1 MVRSGA
7 IALRM
12 IELFKLAQLPSHQK
26 VHKII
31 KILEL
36 LELECAE
43 CGDGPLQVS
52 CDAFYIEGLMQ
63 LIAEQYR
70 SIPLIT
76 EPITRFFAEK
86 DSYTSAR
93 YRVLCNTL
101 RHVLYQQAGI
111 APSEWDLI
119 MPGIRYGTAAVK
131 PEHTADTAA
140 AVVRPFFSG
149 VYVYL
154 EDIRAPFNLGSLFRT
169 AEAFGVEKIF
179 LSEHCVSPEH
189 SRARRSSMGCTG
201 FLPWVYGS
209 LETLPVDIPIFAL
222 ETGGTAITSFT
233 FPHKGVVLVGSEELG
248 LSAAALHRASAG
260 VVSIPMTGIK
270 ASLNV
275 AVAFGILMQYWTS
288 SIAVQ
293 CG

>member
-1 MVRSGA
+1 
-7 IALRM
+7 M
-12 IELFKLAQLPSHQK
+12 IELFKLAQLSPRQK
-26 VHKII
+26 IHKII

-36 LELECAE
+36 LETEYAA
-43 CGDGPLQVS
+43 CGDKPLCIS
-52 CDAFYIEGLMQ
+52 CDAFYIEGLMR
-63 LIAEQYR
+63 LIAAQYQ
-70 SIPLIT
+70 SVPLII
-76 EPITRFFAEK
+76 EPITHFFAEK

-93 YRVLCNTL
+93 YRALCNTL
-101 RHVLYQQAGI
+101 RHELYQQADI

-119 MPGIRYGTAAVK
+119 MPGTRYGTSALPHRSAARS
-131 PEHTADTAA
+131 PDTAI
-140 AVVRPFFSG
+140 VRPFFSG
-149 VYVYL
+149 VYAYI

-189 SRARRSSMGCTG
+189 SRAQRSSMGCTG
-201 FLPWVYGS
+201 FLPWAYGS
-209 LETLPVDIPIFAL
+209 LETLPADIPIFAL

-233 FPHKGVVLVGSEELG
+233 FPQKGVVLVGSEELG
-248 LSAAALHRASAG
+248 LSAAALRKASKG

-288 SIAVQ
+288 RIALQ